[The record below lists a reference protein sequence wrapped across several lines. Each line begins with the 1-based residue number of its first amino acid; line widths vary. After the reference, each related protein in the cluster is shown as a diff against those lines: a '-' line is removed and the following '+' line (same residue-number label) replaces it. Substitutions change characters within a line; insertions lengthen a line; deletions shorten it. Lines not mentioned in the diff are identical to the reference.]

1 MTEKCSFYVEVH
13 SAVDYSAD
21 ICLITLESNAKMD
34 NGPYLLNNYDFE
46 VANSFLSEDFKG
58 KFRLILTR
66 RLVLV
71 GLHRK
76 ESVSIT

>member
-21 ICLITLESNAKMD
+21 IGLITLEPNAKMD

-46 VANSFLSEDFKG
+46 VVTNFFG
-58 KFRLILTR
+58 RF
-66 RLVLV
+66 
-71 GLHRK
+71 
-76 ESVSIT
+76 